1 MSQTTTQSSTL
12 KLSLQDVIAIS
23 RTYRSTKTRTRRQ
36 AYYLAKLAADR
47 LKAATE
53 GRLILDP
60 EVKTP
65 HEAVVRMLWRIY
77 KVAKEQWRAAKAAE
91 AGAEPTGELAN
102 ELAGEPSGS
111 PEQGENLVDFDSPYA
126 EENSDEVTKILN
138 EMRVL
143 SHRSDTM
150 DPKVYAAKMQAHL
163 AQLNALGA

>member
-53 GRLILDP
+53 GRLTLDP

-77 KVAKEQWRAAKAAE
+77 KVAKEQWRAAKAAK

-102 ELAGEPSGS
+102 ELAGEPA
-111 PEQGENLVDFDSPYA
+111 PQQGENLVDFDSPYA
-126 EENSDEVTKILN
+126 DEVTKILN

-163 AQLNALGA
+163 A